1 MESKSEVGIIGLG
14 TMGRNL
20 LLNVSDN
27 GFGVSGY
34 DINKAQVQLTLDEK
48 RANAFATSDLKEFV
62 ASLNK
67 PARIIM
73 LVPAG
78 KIVDLVIADLKPLLS
93 PGDIIIDG
101 GNSYYK
107 DTNRRYQELKD
118 TKLHF
123 MGMGV
128 SGGESGART
137 GPSIMP
143 GGDEE
148 AYHAIEPVLNAIA
161 AKSNGEACAQYM
173 GNGSAG
179 HYVKMVH
186 NGIEYGMMQI
196 IAEAYGMMRHV
207 AHHSNTTIADFF
219 EHCSQDMLSG
229 YLIESAIIVLRKKD
243 DLAEGDLLDHVEDAA
258 KSKGTGK
265 WTSQD
270 AMDLQVPV
278 PTIDMAVM
286 TRDLSSWID
295 LRNTLMS
302 PDVSFTHHK
311 TDISEAK
318 LQRAIY
324 CAFLLDYTQGLH
336 QIAQASKSY
345 EYNTDLGKVIRN
357 WRAGCIIRSSL
368 LPLLD
373 QAHQSS
379 PEADHLLQNKELYA
393 ETIKYLPDLHYIV
406 NISLESGYPLP
417 CMQSALTYFQMLSSG
432 ALGQNMIQGLRDH
445 FGAHTYERSDREG
458 IYHIDW
464 ETDGKSTKIK

>member
-1 MESKSEVGIIGLG
+1 MQSKSEVGIIGLG

-20 LLNVSDN
+20 LLNISDH

-34 DINKAQVQLTLDEK
+34 DINKDQVQLVLNEK
-48 RANAFATSDLKEFV
+48 RENSFATSVLPDFV
-62 ASLNK
+62 NSLAK
-67 PARIIM
+67 PARIII

-78 KIVDLVIADLKPLLS
+78 KIVDLVITDLKPLLS

-101 GNSYYK
+101 GNSYFK
-107 DTNRRYQELKD
+107 DTNRRYQELKE
-118 TKLHF
+118 TQLHF

-148 AYHAIEPVLNAIA
+148 AYQAIEPVLNAIA
-161 AKSNGEACAQYM
+161 AKAGGEPCAQYM

-196 IAEAYGMMRHV
+196 ISESYGLLRHV
-207 AHHSNTTIADFF
+207 AHHTNPEISRYFQQWTT
-219 EHCSQDMLSG
+219 EMLSG
-229 YLIESAIIVLRKKD
+229 YLMESAIIVLDRKD
-243 DLAEGDLLDHVEDAA
+243 DLADGLLLDHVEDAA

-295 LRNTLMS
+295 LRKSLKLNS
-302 PDVSFTHHK
+302 VSFESHK
-311 TDISEAK
+311 ANIDSET
-318 LQRAIY
+318 LQRAMY
-324 CAFLLDYTQGLH
+324 CAFLLDYIQGLH
-336 QIAQASKSY
+336 QIAQASKTY
-345 EYNTDLGKVIRN
+345 EFNTSLGKVIKN

-368 LPLLD
+368 LPVLD
-373 QAHQSS
+373 SAHQDS
-379 PEADHLLQNKELYA
+379 PTATHLLENKNLFTEVQKYVSDLS
-393 ETIKYLPDLHYIV
+393 TIIAIGHE
-406 NISLESGYPLP
+406 NSYPLP
-417 CMQSALTYFQMLSSG
+417 CMESALTYFRMMTVG
-432 ALGQNMIQGLRDH
+432 TLGQNMIQGLRDH
-445 FGAHTYERSDREG
+445 FGAHTYERTDREG
-458 IYHIDW
+458 IFHIDW
-464 ETDGKSTKIK
+464 ESNEKSTKIK